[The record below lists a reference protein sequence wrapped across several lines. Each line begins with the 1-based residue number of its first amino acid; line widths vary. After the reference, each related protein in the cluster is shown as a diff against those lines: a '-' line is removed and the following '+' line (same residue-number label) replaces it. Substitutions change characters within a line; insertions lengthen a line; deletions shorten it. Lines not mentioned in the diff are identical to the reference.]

1 MVDRRG
7 IEVWQNPGYLHK
19 LSKTKNKPLKNN
31 GIELDDLKQIFKEKI
46 LLIYENQCAFK
57 KHQICL
63 ILLK

>member
-31 GIELDDLKQIFKEKI
+31 GIELDDLKHIFKEKI
-46 LLIYENQCAFK
+46 LLIYENQCA
-57 KHQICL
+57 L
-63 ILLK
+63 YLKSIKFVLY